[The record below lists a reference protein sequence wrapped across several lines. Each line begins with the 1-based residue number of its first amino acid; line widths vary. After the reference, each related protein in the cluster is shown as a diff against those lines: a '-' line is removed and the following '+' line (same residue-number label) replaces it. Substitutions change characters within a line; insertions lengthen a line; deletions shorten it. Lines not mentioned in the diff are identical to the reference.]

1 MEQHTVLIIS
11 ENKADH
17 LILAECLARAKP
29 ARFQLA
35 ASEAMERPLEALL
48 DPMIDAVIM
57 GHGAQTEYLLRLAN
71 KNNAAAPL
79 IMMLDESEQA
89 SFGHLRELGAQDY
102 LIRGQLQDALV
113 HRVLD
118 YGIQLRKARENPALV
133 QSRHAYRG
141 AQPGGFSCS
150 FGACDGPL

>member
-29 ARFQLA
+29 ARFRLA

-57 GHGAQTEYLLRLAN
+57 GHGAQTEYLYAWPTKTMSR
-71 KNNAAAPL
+71 P
-79 IMMLDESEQA
+79 
-89 SFGHLRELGAQDY
+89 HLL
-102 LIRGQLQDALV
+102 
-113 HRVLD
+113 
-118 YGIQLRKARENPALV
+118 
-133 QSRHAYRG
+133 
-141 AQPGGFSCS
+141 
-150 FGACDGPL
+150 

>member
-29 ARFQLA
+29 ARFRLA

-71 KNNAAAPL
+71 KNNA
-79 IMMLDESEQA
+79 
-89 SFGHLRELGAQDY
+89 
-102 LIRGQLQDALV
+102 RGPTYYDA
-113 HRVLD
+113 
-118 YGIQLRKARENPALV
+118 G
-133 QSRHAYRG
+133 
-141 AQPGGFSCS
+141 
-150 FGACDGPL
+150 